1 MIYHYYL
8 SFINYFI
15 NYRLYMNYLMNL
27 LNLIIMLYMFL
38 FLLLEFECFDN
49 FSFIMINLS
58 FQPFNYDKLC
68 LFVIIYTF

>member
-1 MIYHYYL
+1 
-8 SFINYFI
+8 
-15 NYRLYMNYLMNL
+15 MNYLMNL

-58 FQPFNYDKLC
+58 FQPFNYDNLC